1 MHFKLQKDPSFPLHW
16 SEAWISLYW
25 ASFETSISWSPK
37 TESVYSYSNSIS
49 NENISIRA
57 VKIVCAMMCS
67 TAGCWLLA
75 TWSHVAR
82 HGQKLFKS
90 LKCLCH
96 FSVKVLK
103 YTAAAEESWELDRR
117 RREKSTKDTSFKML
131 HRSWLIHFNVLH
143 LTVVFGSIVSA

>member
-25 ASFETSISWSPK
+25 ASFETSISRSSE
-37 TESVYSYSNSIS
+37 TESVYSDSNSIS

-57 VKIVCAMMCS
+57 VKIAAVLWCAP
-67 TAGCWLLA
+67 LLLV
-75 TWSHVAR
+75 TRSHVAR

-103 YTAAAEESWELDRR
+103 YIAAEESGELDRR
-117 RREKSTKDTSFKML
+117 WRDKSTKNTSFKML

>member
-25 ASFETSISWSPK
+25 ASFETSISRSPE
-37 TESVYSYSNSIS
+37 TESVYSDSNSIS

-57 VKIVCAMMCS
+57 VKIACAMMCT
-67 TAGCWLLA
+67 TAAGHR
-75 TWSHVAR
+75 SHVAR

-103 YTAAAEESWELDRR
+103 YIAAEESRELDRR
-117 RREKSTKDTSFKML
+117 WGDKSTKDTSFKML

>member
-57 VKIVCAMMCS
+57 VKIACAMMCS
-67 TAGCWLLA
+67 TAGCWPPGHMLLG
-75 TWSHVAR
+75 TVK
-82 HGQKLFKS
+82 KLFKS

-103 YTAAAEESWELDRR
+103 YTAAAEERWELDRR
-117 RREKSTKDTSFKML
+117 RRDKSTKDTSFKML

>member
-25 ASFETSISWSPK
+25 ASFETSISWSSK

-57 VKIVCAMMCS
+57 VKIACAMMCS
-67 TAGCWLLA
+67 TAGCWPPGHMLLG
-75 TWSHVAR
+75 TVKNFLNPSNV
-82 HGQKLFKS
+82 
-90 LKCLCH
+90 CVT
-96 FSVKVLK
+96 SVWRCWNTQQQQRRV
-103 YTAAAEESWELDRR
+103 ESWTAGGKD
-117 RREKSTKDTSFKML
+117 KSTKDTSFKML